1 MVILVAEDEAL
12 VALVLE
18 LALTAAGHRLLGPAA
33 TAAGALRLA
42 EEGRP
47 DLALLDIV
55 LAEGG
60 DGVAVARAL
69 RDRHGTPSLFLSAQT
84 AQARAARDAAWGLI
98 RKPYDP
104 VVVVRAVE
112 GVGEIMLGRRPDSL
126 PRELELFREA

>member
-18 LALTAAGHRLLGPAA
+18 LALAAAGHRVLGPAA

-42 EEGRP
+42 EAGRP
-47 DLALLDIV
+47 DLALLDIN

-60 DGVAVARAL
+60 DGVALARAL
-69 RDRHGTPSLFLSAQT
+69 RDRHGTPSLFLSGQT
-84 AQARAARDAAWGLI
+84 LQARAARDAAWGLI

-104 VVVVRAVE
+104 AVVVRAVA
-112 GVGEIMLGRRPDSL
+112 GVGEIMLGRRPGCL
-126 PRELELFREA
+126 PRELELFREV